1 MTEQEKQWFDE
12 LATRRVKLAD
22 AFDDPA
28 ARGIW
33 GGIVDKYSDQAHFI
47 YELLQN
53 ADDVKATTA
62 TFRLEESGLYF
73 THNGSVRFTISNPQN
88 EEADTNNGTLGHI
101 NAITSI
107 ANSNKT
113 EASIGKFG
121 VGFKA
126 VFQYT
131 QTPHIYD
138 PEIRFKIERFIVP
151 HMLDADLDWR
161 NSSKTVFFFPFDHKK
176 KQPQESHDEILEKL
190 KALEFPVLF
199 LSSLKSVSFE
209 AEKVSG
215 KYTKKVTRKI
225 EEGGI
230 TAQWITLALKLDGKR
245 TSQRLVMFT
254 RNNASGHPCSIGYA
268 LGESGNL
275 VPIDRTAFCFF
286 PTKEATN
293 LNFILHAPF
302 LLTDSRE
309 GIKAGEKHN
318 NELIEQLAELAANS
332 LPILRDEKLIDDG
345 ILDIIPYDEARFSE
359 LGDRRI
365 ISFKPFYTA
374 FNSKLQT
381 EALLP
386 STDNLFAES
395 KNAYWAS
402 VPRIAQLISNKQLA
416 HITNNKNARWV
427 FTSFGRDE
435 CLRKNKEIAT
445 YIDEVICTWLDEKDI
460 LTGWKGDGGK
470 SFDGISADFIK
481 KQPHDWLFNFYQWLS
496 ETKTR
501 TEITKNRKIFI
512 DSVGNAVASYGQDG
526 KLILFLPDNDGD
538 GYTTLSSKLF
548 SKVEKILQRIDSTKT
563 QTAKEFFDRFGI
575 RGHTVKDE
583 IESAIEK
590 MKKGEIPAD
599 NFLIKSFKYFKDECP
614 QNEIEEFISKIRSLA
629 FLPYET
635 KIGKTGFSSG
645 QGLYFPT
652 PRLVSF
658 YVLRPETKFVAWETL
673 RARYPESDHETLKN
687 FLGKL
692 GVNSQ
697 EPSKRD
703 EVYNIILPQWRQN
716 QKPDNTVDEGLVHFK
731 TFFDY
736 FTSLS
741 QYLGDTFLRDII
753 ELPFL
758 LCSTKQDSEKKCFW
772 GKSANIYLPTD
783 DLKVWF
789 ETKPDSMFLLLDKY
803 YKTVDEEDRA
813 NLMGF
818 FDKLGVRKTPSVLSR
833 TISPAELG
841 NQRVSWSGKHH
852 EFEDKY
858 LDGCQQVIENI
869 NATRSVLLWRV
880 LATTVQLHGLRG
892 RHTWFYYS
900 HQSEYF
906 KSTEEQRLL
915 TAKWI
920 LNKAG
925 ELVSADAVTIQSLSD
940 QYDTTSAG
948 AEALIRFLGIHDE
961 AQDTAHLNEEER
973 RKIALAEKI
982 EKSGYSPEQILSL
995 IEDDKRTKAAQTSTV
1010 TIGGG
1015 SEQTSPGS
1023 TLIQEIQKRRPSVKH
1038 DNSSGRQENDP
1049 TPPTQPSDANED
1061 ADDYTPKAVDYGKK
1075 LDRAKDRYASEL
1087 DRIEREQ
1094 VLHDKANTLP
1104 RYSYGWFLALLELEC
1119 MASSEKNADGKT
1131 ISISFGKVE
1140 RNSQSSRTIVLKEPS
1155 RFIPQSIEEFSGVRV
1170 DLDFGNGRTGTL
1182 HVESFTARE
1191 FSLLGKLASAG
1202 ELSGI
1207 DLGEVL
1213 EARIEVQNPSFLLQ
1227 ELLERFRELRLAEK
1241 FDMKASLT
1249 PDIEFVFGPPGT
1261 GKTTHLAEKVLI
1273 PMMQAT
1279 EQARVLVLTPTNKAA
1294 DVLTTRIMEKMGADT
1309 SFLNW
1314 LVRFGTSADER
1325 IEKAGVWRDRSFDI
1339 GALPRSVTVT
1349 TIARFAYD
1357 GLAVEYG
1364 SKKLHEMEWDAIVID
1379 EASMISLASIIYP
1392 LYRQK
1397 PRKFIVAGDPFQIEP
1412 IVAVEQWKDE
1422 NIYTLVG
1429 LNKPGA
1435 FAKPATKPHDYLVT
1449 NLETQYRSIP
1459 AIGEIFSRFTYDG
1472 ILKHHRA
1479 TGTQRPLELDGLAVQ
1494 PLNLIK
1500 FPVSKYESIYRAKRL
1515 ESGTPYQT
1523 YSALF
1528 TFEFVRW
1535 LAEQIRIG
1543 HENKFRIGVI
1553 APYRAQANLLSRLN
1567 DSWAYKPDVVEI
1579 QVGTIHGF
1587 QGDECDIIIAVF
1599 NPPPTI
1605 SSSPQMFLNKRSI
1618 LNVAISRARD
1628 YLFIIMPDDETEGL
1642 RNLHKIAKIE
1652 GLVKSGGA
1660 FGEYASRTIEEMIWG
1675 NANYLEENTFSTGHQ
1690 MVNIYRNPERYYEV
1704 RSDDSAIDV
1713 QIHGKQ

>member
-1 MTEQEKQWFDE
+1 MTEQEKQWFDALTQDRSE
-12 LATRRVKLAD
+12 SAHMLEK
-22 AFDDPA
+22 PSM
-28 ARGIW
+28 RGVQRSV
-33 GGIVDKYSDQAHFI
+33 VDKYSDQAHFI

-62 TFRLEESGLYF
+62 TFRLEKSGLYF
-73 THNGSVRFTISNPQN
+73 THNGSVRFTVSNPQN

-138 PEIRFKIERFIVP
+138 PEIWFKIERFIVP
-151 HMLDADLDWR
+151 RMLDSDLDER
-161 NSSKTVFFFPFDHKK
+161 KSSETAFFFPFDHKK
-176 KQPQESHDEILEKL
+176 KQPQESYEEILEKL

-199 LSSLKSVSFE
+199 LSNLKSVSFE
-209 AEKVSG
+209 AKEITG
-215 KYTKKVTRKI
+215 EYTKEVARKI
-225 EEGGI
+225 EKEDI
-230 TAQWITLALKLDGKR
+230 TVQWITLALVVNGRR
-245 TSQRLVMFT
+245 TSQRLLVFT
-254 RNNASGHPCSIGYA
+254 RNSRSGHPCSIGYA
-268 LGESGNL
+268 FGEDRKL
-275 VPIDRTAFCFF
+275 VPIARPAFCFF
-286 PTKEATN
+286 PTKEVTN

-332 LPILRDEKLIDDG
+332 LPILRDKKLIDDG
-345 ILDIIPYDEARFSE
+345 ILDIIPYDEARFSG
-359 LGDRRI
+359 LDDRSR
-365 ISFKPFYTA
+365 ISFKPFFTA
-374 FNSKLQT
+374 IRNILQT
-381 EALLP
+381 DILLP
-386 STDNLFAES
+386 AANEECSPKIRS
-395 KNAYWAS
+395 YWAS
-402 VPRIAQLISNKQLA
+402 DAELVGLFSDKQLA
-416 HITNNKNARWV
+416 QLTGTKNAHWV
-427 FTSFGRDE
+427 FRSLGKKE
-435 CLRKNKEIAT
+435 VLNAKKNALAD
-445 YIDEVICTWLDEKDI
+445 YIDGGDARAWVRKEPNLIVSSLDPEAVLKKI
-460 LTGWKGDGGK
+460 T
-470 SFDGISADFIK
+470 ADFIAA
-481 KQPHDWLFNFYQWLS
+481 QSQQWLHKLYAYLAERVS
-496 ETKTR
+496 YQKFV
-501 TEITKNRKIFI
+501 KDKPIFL
-512 DSVGNAVASYGQDG
+512 DQDGNAAPAFDG
-526 KLILFLPDNDGD
+526 KDQLVLFLPDDD
-538 GYTTLSSKLF
+538 IEGYTTVKKELLLNEATREFIEKFGVKKPSLRD
-548 SKVEKILQRIDSTKT
+548 EIYNKILLAYNTNEAIGISPHFNKFFRYFKECSNEEVAEFIGLIKY
-563 QTAKEFFDRFGI
+563 KEFLRYNAAEDDKVFPGRANDI
-575 RGHTVKDE
+575 
-583 IESAIEK
+583 
-590 MKKGEIPAD
+590 
-599 NFLIKSFKYFKDECP
+599 
-614 QNEIEEFISKIRSLA
+614 
-629 FLPYET
+629 
-635 KIGKTGFSSG
+635 
-645 QGLYFPT
+645 YFPT
-652 PRLVSF
+652 P
-658 YVLRPETKFVAWETL
+658 
-673 RARYPESDHETLKN
+673 
-687 FLGKL
+687 
-692 GVNSQ
+692 
-697 EPSKRD
+697 
-703 EVYNIILPQWRQN
+703 
-716 QKPDNTVDEGLVHFK
+716 
-731 TFFDY
+731 
-736 FTSLS
+736 
-741 QYLGDTFLRDII
+741 
-753 ELPFL
+753 
-758 LCSTKQDSEKKCFW
+758 
-772 GKSANIYLPTD
+772 
-783 DLKVWF
+783 DLKSWF
-789 ETKPDSMFLLLDKY
+789 KTKPDTKFLLLDEYRKM
-803 YKTVDEEDRA
+803 VGENDFRRLDEFLRQLGISSVPRVIDSTNDKKIDGLDELLLKIESEYSEVLWKVLSESWSRYEDSMRVLKQHYGPRGGYRGCSWCDSSA
-813 NLMGF
+813 NLS
-818 FDKLGVRKTPSVLSR
+818 LR
-833 TISPAELG
+833 T
-841 NQRVSWSGKHH
+841 
-852 EFEDKY
+852 
-858 LDGCQQVIENI
+858 
-869 NATRSVLLWRV
+869 
-880 LATTVQLHGLRG
+880 
-892 RHTWFYYS
+892 
-900 HQSEYF
+900 
-906 KSTEEQRLL
+906 KS
-915 TAKWI
+915 WI
-920 LNKAG
+920 LNNSG
-925 ELVSADAVTIQSLSD
+925 VLCSVEGVTIQTLSEK
-940 QYDTTSAG
+940 YDKTSAG
-948 AEALIRFLGIHDE
+948 AEALIRFLGIRDE
-961 AQDTAHLNEEER
+961 SQNAAHLSEEER
-973 RKIALAEKI
+973 RKIAFAEKI

-995 IEDDKRTKAAQTSTV
+995 IEDDKRTKAAQTST
-1010 TIGGG
+1010 GKSDSG

-1023 TLIQEIQKRRPSVKH
+1023 TLIQEIEKRRPSVKH
-1038 DNSSGRQENDP
+1038 ANSSGHQENDP

-1094 VLHDKANTLP
+1094 SLHDKANTLP

-1119 MASSEKNADGKT
+1119 MASSEKNVDGKT

-1140 RNSQSSRTIVLKEPS
+1140 RDSQSSRTIVLKEPS

-1170 DLDFGNGRTGTL
+1170 DLDFGNGRTGKL

-1227 ELLERFRELRLAEK
+1227 ELLERFRELRLDEK
-1241 FDMKASLT
+1241 FDMKTSLT

-1294 DVLTTRIMEKMGADT
+1294 DVLTTRIMEKMVADT
-1309 SFLNW
+1309 SYLNW

-1357 GLAVEYG
+1357 GFAVEHG
-1364 SKKLHEMEWDAIVID
+1364 SKKLHEMKWNAIVID

-1429 LNKPGA
+1429 LNKVGA
-1435 FAKPATKPHDYLVT
+1435 FAKPATEPHDYLVT

-1459 AIGEIFSRFTYDG
+1459 AIGEVFSRFTYDG
-1472 ILKHHRA
+1472 ILKHNRA
-1479 TGTQRPLELDGLAVQ
+1479 TGAQRPLELDGLDVQ

-1543 HENKFRIGVI
+1543 HAEKFRIGVI

-1567 DSWAYKPDVVEI
+1567 DSWASKPDVVEI

-1599 NPPPTI
+1599 NPPPFI
-1605 SSSPQMFLNKRSI
+1605 SESPQMFLNKQNI

-1628 YLFIIMPDDETEGL
+1628 YLFIIMPDAETEGIQNL
-1642 RNLHKIAKIE
+1642 RKVAHVEK
-1652 GLVKSGGA
+1652 LVKSGGA
-1660 FGEYASRTIEEMIWG
+1660 FGEYVSHAIEKVIWG
-1675 NANYLEENTFSTGHQ
+1675 KENYLEENTFSTGHQ
-1690 MVNIYRNPERYYEV
+1690 MVNVYRKPERYYEV

-1713 QIHGKQ
+1713 QIHEKQ

>member
-1 MTEQEKQWFDE
+1 
-12 LATRRVKLAD
+12 
-22 AFDDPA
+22 
-28 ARGIW
+28 
-33 GGIVDKYSDQAHFI
+33 
-47 YELLQN
+47 
-53 ADDVKATTA
+53 
-62 TFRLEESGLYF
+62 
-73 THNGSVRFTISNPQN
+73 
-88 EEADTNNGTLGHI
+88 
-101 NAITSI
+101 
-107 ANSNKT
+107 
-113 EASIGKFG
+113 
-121 VGFKA
+121 
-126 VFQYT
+126 
-131 QTPHIYD
+131 
-138 PEIRFKIERFIVP
+138 
-151 HMLDADLDWR
+151 
-161 NSSKTVFFFPFDHKK
+161 
-176 KQPQESHDEILEKL
+176 
-190 KALEFPVLF
+190 
-199 LSSLKSVSFE
+199 
-209 AEKVSG
+209 
-215 KYTKKVTRKI
+215 
-225 EEGGI
+225 
-230 TAQWITLALKLDGKR
+230 
-245 TSQRLVMFT
+245 
-254 RNNASGHPCSIGYA
+254 
-268 LGESGNL
+268 
-275 VPIDRTAFCFF
+275 
-286 PTKEATN
+286 
-293 LNFILHAPF
+293 
-302 LLTDSRE
+302 
-309 GIKAGEKHN
+309 
-318 NELIEQLAELAANS
+318 
-332 LPILRDEKLIDDG
+332 
-345 ILDIIPYDEARFSE
+345 
-359 LGDRRI
+359 
-365 ISFKPFYTA
+365 
-374 FNSKLQT
+374 
-381 EALLP
+381 
-386 STDNLFAES
+386 
-395 KNAYWAS
+395 
-402 VPRIAQLISNKQLA
+402 
-416 HITNNKNARWV
+416 
-427 FTSFGRDE
+427 
-435 CLRKNKEIAT
+435 
-445 YIDEVICTWLDEKDI
+445 
-460 LTGWKGDGGK
+460 
-470 SFDGISADFIK
+470 
-481 KQPHDWLFNFYQWLS
+481 
-496 ETKTR
+496 
-501 TEITKNRKIFI
+501 
-512 DSVGNAVASYGQDG
+512 
-526 KLILFLPDNDGD
+526 
-538 GYTTLSSKLF
+538 
-548 SKVEKILQRIDSTKT
+548 
-563 QTAKEFFDRFGI
+563 
-575 RGHTVKDE
+575 
-583 IESAIEK
+583 
-590 MKKGEIPAD
+590 
-599 NFLIKSFKYFKDECP
+599 
-614 QNEIEEFISKIRSLA
+614 
-629 FLPYET
+629 
-635 KIGKTGFSSG
+635 
-645 QGLYFPT
+645 
-652 PRLVSF
+652 
-658 YVLRPETKFVAWETL
+658 
-673 RARYPESDHETLKN
+673 
-687 FLGKL
+687 
-692 GVNSQ
+692 
-697 EPSKRD
+697 
-703 EVYNIILPQWRQN
+703 
-716 QKPDNTVDEGLVHFK
+716 
-731 TFFDY
+731 
-736 FTSLS
+736 
-741 QYLGDTFLRDII
+741 
-753 ELPFL
+753 
-758 LCSTKQDSEKKCFW
+758 
-772 GKSANIYLPTD
+772 
-783 DLKVWF
+783 
-789 ETKPDSMFLLLDKY
+789 
-803 YKTVDEEDRA
+803 
-813 NLMGF
+813 
-818 FDKLGVRKTPSVLSR
+818 
-833 TISPAELG
+833 
-841 NQRVSWSGKHH
+841 
-852 EFEDKY
+852 
-858 LDGCQQVIENI
+858 
-869 NATRSVLLWRV
+869 
-880 LATTVQLHGLRG
+880 
-892 RHTWFYYS
+892 
-900 HQSEYF
+900 
-906 KSTEEQRLL
+906 
-915 TAKWI
+915 
-920 LNKAG
+920 
-925 ELVSADAVTIQSLSD
+925 
-940 QYDTTSAG
+940 
-948 AEALIRFLGIHDE
+948 
-961 AQDTAHLNEEER
+961 
-973 RKIALAEKI
+973 
-982 EKSGYSPEQILSL
+982 
-995 IEDDKRTKAAQTSTV
+995 
-1010 TIGGG
+1010 
-1015 SEQTSPGS
+1015 
-1023 TLIQEIQKRRPSVKH
+1023 
-1038 DNSSGRQENDP
+1038 
-1049 TPPTQPSDANED
+1049 
-1061 ADDYTPKAVDYGKK
+1061 
-1075 LDRAKDRYASEL
+1075 
-1087 DRIEREQ
+1087 
-1094 VLHDKANTLP
+1094 
-1104 RYSYGWFLALLELEC
+1104 